1 LTWAIESL
9 VLGFSAEKIEQ
20 KKKKL
25 FQRIFFK
32 SGLFVFK
39 KTNFWIGPKNK
50 FIYKIKVTGLEM
62 FRTIIIFDKSAIF

>member
-1 LTWAIESL
+1 MGYRIVSSR
-9 VLGFSAEKIEQ
+9 FFRRKNRIKEKI
-20 KKKKL
+20 L
-25 FQRIFFK
+25 FQGFFFK

-50 FIYKIKVTGLEM
+50 FIYISKVTGLEM